1 MSARERREGRRIEQR
16 YKTARTL
23 ILVLVFL
30 GCVWVIG
37 DAIGDLAGKETNVAV
52 SLLFSIFAD
61 LKFALSVALAGGMAA
76 WAVVERWLRHRK
88 VDRLQG
94 RIRGLEKRI
103 DPGRSTSGLTTK
115 GQTHPRRSEEQTS
128 ELQS

>member
-1 MSARERREGRRIEQR
+1 MAKTRSGELSRSARERLEGRRIEQR

-23 ILVLVFL
+23 IRALVFL

-76 WAVVERWLRHRK
+76 WAVVERLLRHR
-88 VDRLQG
+88 DR
-94 RIRGLEKRI
+94 K
-103 DPGRSTSGLTTK
+103 STRLNSS
-115 GQTHPRRSEEQTS
+115 H
-128 ELQS
+128 